1 MKPPQ
6 YILLAALSSLLAV
19 FSLGTTQAS
28 SIVGWNAKATNTT
41 LASATNSTL
50 DPNLAG
56 PVTLNLG
63 SGFNANSYNGSTFG
77 GYGTTDTSSGLAAAN
92 SAGTYWSFTLTPASG
107 YQMEVDSVVVNQN
120 IENQGNL
127 HGLFTWQG
135 TPATTVNLASS
146 LDSYGSSLG
155 SASVIQSGLDSGYFT
170 LNLTTPFITTSAVTF
185 RIAISENFGWKSI
198 GLAPDNYWDPAQ
210 EQAALAVNGAL
221 TSVPEPS
228 TYALV
233 MGGIATLLL
242 IRRRVQA

>member
-1 MKPPQ
+1 MKTPK
-6 YILLAALSSLLAV
+6 YILAALGSLLAV
-19 FSLGTTQAS
+19 FSLSTVKAAAIVAWDAKPGNTTQS
-28 SIVGWNAKATNTT
+28 
-41 LASATNSTL
+41 SATASTL
-50 DPNLAG
+50 DPNLEG

-77 GYGTTDTSSGLAAAN
+77 GYGTTDTSSGLASAN
-92 SAGTYWSFTLTPASG
+92 SKGTYWSFTLTPAAG
-107 YQMEVDSVVVNQN
+107 NQVEVDSVVVNRN

-135 TPATTVNLASS
+135 TPAATVNLASS

-155 SASVIQSGLDSGYFT
+155 SASVIQSGLDAGYFT

-210 EQAALAVNGAL
+210 EQAALAVNGAV
-221 TSVPEPS
+221 TAVPEPS